1 KKNMPVISV
10 DISQQT
16 IEIEG
21 DLPKTNQRYLK
32 VVSNNY
38 PNGSLYPIETIHE
51 TGKLLKV
58 QLTNSLILSKG
69 IVVAY
74 DDQYLTTSYL
84 FPLGWDKGQTISSFT
99 GKLIN
104 GAVGGK
110 ALIKNVIGLK
120 KIQISLIKPFRKG
133 ENFSI
138 IDIQKGDNIKWV

>member
-1 KKNMPVISV
+1 VAMIRIDAQGSCLTSACSDARQMTYRETTLEGFQKKNMPVISV
-10 DISQQT
+10 DMSQQT

-58 QLTNSLILSKG
+58 QLTDSLILSKG

-74 DDQYLTTSYL
+74 DDQYLTTSYPL
-84 FPLGWDKGQTISSFT
+84 PLGWDKGQ
-99 GKLIN
+99 
-104 GAVGGK
+104 
-110 ALIKNVIGLK
+110 
-120 KIQISLIKPFRKG
+120 
-133 ENFSI
+133 
-138 IDIQKGDNIKWV
+138 